1 MWLCRVLVVRKMK
14 PKLNFKNVRVV
25 DGGCDHYKHGVEPVK
40 PEGLYRCKRCK
51 AVWLNYWVLHD
62 DIMAAR

>member
-1 MWLCRVLVVRKMK
+1 MK
-14 PKLNFKNVRVV
+14 LKFKEVRVV

-51 AVWLNYWVLHD
+51 AVWLNYWALHD
-62 DIMAAR
+62 DIMAAK